1 MKDLYRKIGISFVFI
16 IAVASVLAIFEI
28 DDKPKRKKK
37 RLSAPRQTD
46 EEKMSSRTA
55 ALLVSAPSTQIGK
68 PDTTKILP
76 DRNDQ
81 AYSEPEYLAENN
93 NNTSENINEKYF
105 RMKFVE
111 PTPTYPTAPLQ
122 DAPEII
128 QDQQDIPVTY
138 SSRNQD
144 QSEIEQ
150 LRETIETLQNEI
162 EKQMN
167 YANTERQA
175 RVFTENQLKA
185 ESRLRV
191 EAEDI
196 LRLQSTEYERQK
208 HTLETNVQNERR
220 KVQMLEEKLHILQA
234 KITYLRT
241 KGMDSNNESASSE
254 VNY

>member
-37 RLSAPRQTD
+37 RLSTPRQTN
-46 EEKMSSRTA
+46 EEKMSSSTA

-68 PDTTKILP
+68 PDATKILP
-76 DRNDQ
+76 DRSDQ
-81 AYSEPEYLAENN
+81 AYSEPEYLPEN

-105 RMKFVE
+105 RMKFIE

-122 DAPEII
+122 DAPEIN
-128 QDQQDIPVTY
+128 QDQQDITTTY

-162 EKQMN
+162 EKHMN

-196 LRLQSTEYERQK
+196 LRLQSAEYEKQK
-208 HTLETNVQNERR
+208 HTLETSLQNERR
-220 KVQMLEEKLHILQA
+220 KGQMLEEKLHILQA
-234 KITYLRT
+234 EITYLRT
-241 KGMDSNNESASSE
+241 KGMDNNNESASSE